1 MKRHSLED
9 IWNQSLED
17 EYAVILDGD
26 GYKSR
31 LVYGVKIVRDDETTE
46 VVILNTMRG
55 GNYYSKINPQELEV
69 FHKKGW
75 RNGVYVVALSN
86 YRTKLDSIQ
95 ERIRSEVNGKNS
107 TKTIQSYKSYRER
120 ILGRYNEIKEKLNQL
135 N

>member
-1 MKRHSLED
+1 MICSHH
-9 IWNQSLED
+9 
-17 EYAVILDGD
+17 LDGD

-95 ERIRSEVNGKNS
+95 ERIRNEVNGKNS
-107 TKTIQSYKSYRER
+107 KKTIQSYKSYRER
-120 ILGRYNEIKEKLNQL
+120 ILNRYNEIKEKLNQL

>member
-1 MKRHSLED
+1 MKRYSLED

-95 ERIRSEVNGKNS
+95 ERIRNEVNGKNS
-107 TKTIQSYKSYRER
+107 KKTIQSYKSYRER
-120 ILGRYNEIKEKLNQL
+120 ILNRYNEIKEKLNQL

>member
-1 MKRHSLED
+1 MKRYSLED
-9 IWNQSLED
+9 VWNQSLED

-55 GNYYSKINPQELEV
+55 GNYYSNINPQELEV

-95 ERIRSEVNGKNS
+95 EQIRNEVNGKNS
-107 TKTIQSYKSYRER
+107 HKTIQSYKSYRER
-120 ILGRYNEIKEKLNQL
+120 ILNRYNEIKEKLNQL

>member
-1 MKRHSLED
+1 MKRYSLED

-55 GNYYSKINPQELEV
+55 GNYYSKINSQELEV

-95 ERIRSEVNGKNS
+95 ERIRNEVNGKNS